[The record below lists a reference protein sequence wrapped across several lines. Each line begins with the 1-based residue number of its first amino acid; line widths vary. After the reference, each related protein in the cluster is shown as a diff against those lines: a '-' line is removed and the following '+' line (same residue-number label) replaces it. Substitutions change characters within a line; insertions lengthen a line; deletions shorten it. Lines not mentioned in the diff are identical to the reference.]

1 MHFYRRLIGLIL
13 LGLWPLLATAEEFP
27 VLYKGRFRPADAY
40 ARQWLYDIYH
50 APTLKKADLQAFNT
64 ASSSPLLL
72 LWSLEALGHQP
83 YTHSP
88 LFWIGSA
95 DTKRLLGLPL
105 KQVRFSYR
113 ELSHLNEQQ
122 KEDAGASLLLNFRE
136 IQRLTDSLPS
146 LEQAFRERLALLQ
159 AQALSP
165 KEIEQLLER
174 DYPLKQRLR
183 QAGTLFHA
191 LPGRYQNGEWF
202 PLKALH
208 TQIYHA
214 SSNSL
219 KPIGN
224 FTLFADADFENIRQ
238 AYFQWENAL
247 RQPLSLA
254 KQHDMQKQLTH
265 ALQYAYQPLAGQIY
279 QKAHGKSL
287 HYPTLTQLKIESLY
301 VSYPWIPFLIALY
314 VIGAGLFILSSH
326 FSWTWGYHL
335 AFGTML
341 LAILCHT
348 SLLAMRCYIL
358 NRPPVSNMFETV
370 IYVPWV
376 AACMSLLIPSFRRY
390 PSVLLASCLTSI
402 ALLVILEVTDLNQS
416 LDQVQ
421 AVLDSQF
428 WLTIHVLL
436 VVGSYGIFILGA
448 ILGHFYLGS
457 FLVHRQETPQMAKL
471 THLILQTLYA
481 GTFLLITGTI
491 LGGIWAAESWG
502 RFWDWDP
509 KEAWAFIS
517 SCLYLIWIH
526 AYRFHRIAS
535 FGLAFGSITGLLA
548 ISFTWYGVNY
558 ILGTGLHSYG
568 FGSGGEGYYYA
579 FLLAET
585 LFLLLA
591 LGIYIRRSF
600 SPSHGKL

>member
-1 MHFYRRLIGLIL
+1 MHTYLQWIRLFL
-13 LGLWPLLATAEEFP
+13 LGLWPLIATAQEFP

-50 APTLKKADLQAFNT
+50 APTIKKKDLSAFHT
-64 ASSSPLLL
+64 SSSSALNL
-72 LWSLEALGHQP
+72 LWSLDALGHQP
-83 YTHSP
+83 YLHSP

-95 DTKRLLGLPL
+95 ETKRLLALPL
-105 KQVRFSYR
+105 KQDRFSYQ
-113 ELSHLNEQQ
+113 ELSHL
-122 KEDAGASLLLNFRE
+122 KEDAEFNLLFHVRE
-136 IQRLTDSLPS
+136 IQRLIDELPP
-146 LEQAFRERLALLQ
+146 LEQAFRQRFTLLQ
-159 AQALSP
+159 AQNLPS
-165 KEIEQLLER
+165 KEIEKLLER

-183 QAGTLFHA
+183 QASSLFHA
-191 LPGRYQNGEWF
+191 LPSRDLSGEWF
-202 PLKALH
+202 PLKALL
-208 TQIYHA
+208 TQVYHA
-214 SSNSL
+214 PSNSL

-224 FTLFADADFENIRQ
+224 FTLFSDSDFENIRHAYLEWHQ
-238 AYFQWENAL
+238 AMHSTTLNTQKNL
-247 RQPLSLA
+247 
-254 KQHDMQKQLTH
+254 HDYLTY
-265 ALQYAYQPLAGQIY
+265 ALQQAYQPLAGQIH

-287 HYPTLTQLKIESLY
+287 YYPTLTQLKIESLY
-301 VSYPWIPFLIALY
+301 VSYPWIPLLIALY
-314 VIGAGLFILSSH
+314 TIGAGLFLLSSH
-326 FSWTWGYHL
+326 FSWIWGNRL
-335 AFGTML
+335 AFGIML

-348 SLLAMRCYIL
+348 GLLAMRCYIL

-370 IYVPWV
+370 IYVPWI

-390 PSVLLASCLTSI
+390 PPVLLAACLTSI
-402 ALLVILEVTDLNQS
+402 GLLVVLEVTDLNQS

-436 VVGSYGIFILGA
+436 VVGSYGVFILGA

-457 FLVHRQETPQMAKL
+457 FLFHRRETPQMNTL
-471 THLILQTLYA
+471 VHLILQTLYV

-517 SCLYLIWIH
+517 SCFYLIWIH
-526 AYRFHRIAS
+526 AYRFHRIGS
-535 FGLAFGSITGLLA
+535 FGLAFGSVAGLLA

-568 FGSGGEGYYYA
+568 FGSGGENYYYA
-579 FLLAET
+579 FLLAEV
-585 LFLLLA
+585 LFLSLA
-591 LGIYIRRSF
+591 LGIYARQSLF
-600 SPSHGKL
+600 CKS